1 MSVGLFRLISTVKS
15 VFLFQYWKLFIIPL
29 FVFLAGCDDKAKTQ
43 EVPTRSVRTLVVD
56 NPVGGVL
63 IKHTGEIRP
72 HEESQLSFRIDGRI
86 LSRPVDVGDKLK
98 AGQTIATL
106 EPRNNENQVRSAQAE
121 LAGAVS
127 SERLAALNFRR
138 LQSLIKTGAIAQAQ
152 VDEAR
157 VNLEVAA
164 ARRVSAQSNLKIAQE
179 QLGYTRLVAPADGV
193 VTSVKLNPGQTVSAG
208 QGVVTLSL
216 NQGVDAVFDV
226 PEAILY
232 SNLSDNKVKIALLS
246 DPSVVTEGV
255 IRDVNPQ
262 ADKQTRTWRVRVSL
276 PNPPEKMALGATVQG
291 SIVIPGQAA
300 FVLPASAMTRDGAD
314 PAVLIVQPDTLT
326 LALRKVNVTRYSSED
341 VFIADGLKPG
351 DKVVIAGV
359 SKLRP
364 GEKVSLED
372 KF

>member
-1 MSVGLFRLISTVKS
+1 M
-15 VFLFQYWKLFIIPL
+15 
-29 FVFLAGCDDKAKTQ
+29 
-43 EVPTRSVRTLVVD
+43 PTRSVRTLVVD

-246 DPSVVTEGV
+246 DPSVGS
-255 IRDVNPQ
+255 
-262 ADKQTRTWRVRVSL
+262 VRCV
-276 PNPPEKMALGATVQG
+276 
-291 SIVIPGQAA
+291 
-300 FVLPASAMTRDGAD
+300 
-314 PAVLIVQPDTLT
+314 
-326 LALRKVNVTRYSSED
+326 
-341 VFIADGLKPG
+341 
-351 DKVVIAGV
+351 
-359 SKLRP
+359 
-364 GEKVSLED
+364 
-372 KF
+372 